1 MGVKRS
7 EAGRVRLAALPSHCL
22 GWSDKSYDS
31 QWAIG
36 AFVRIS
42 VFPKGEL
49 DALVATRSMT
59 LFEWIEIA
67 RTLDVEGLEMYSRFF
82 TDRGDDF
89 VEQVGDAL
97 SEADFAMPMM
107 CASPDFTNPDPAVRS
122 REYDWQVEVM
132 RITRRLGGAGASA
145 RVLSGQ
151 RHPGVSVEQGLDW
164 AAQAI
169 NALVPIAKELD
180 VTLALENHYKDGFW
194 QYPEFA
200 QRVDVYL
207 ELLSRIDERAYFG
220 VQYDPSNV
228 ITAGEDSAE
237 FLERVLDRVV
247 TVQASDRRLAPG
259 TTLEALRISDGT
271 IGYSPA
277 LQHGVIG
284 QGLNDYPRIF
294 RTLSA
299 GGYDGWV
306 SIEDG
311 VNGLDEM
318 RASVD
323 FLRHARETYFG
334 GSTALHVESHA
345 NARAA
350 VGASSLDRPAL
361 IGKDAS

>member
-1 MGVKRS
+1 M
-7 EAGRVRLAALPSHCL
+7 
-22 GWSDKSYDS
+22 
-31 QWAIG
+31 
-36 AFVRIS
+36 RIS

-49 DALVATRSMT
+49 DALVTTGTMT

-67 RTLDVEGLEMYSRFF
+67 ETLDVEGLEMYSRFF
-82 TDRGDDF
+82 AGRGDDF
-89 VEQVGDAL
+89 VERVGDAL
-97 SEADFAMPMM
+97 SAAGFAMPMM
-107 CASPDFTNPDPAVRS
+107 CASPDFTNPDPGVRS
-122 REYDWQVEVM
+122 REFDWQIEVM
-132 RITRRLGGAGASA
+132 KITRRLGGAGAST

-164 AAQAI
+164 AAEAI
-169 NALVPIAKELD
+169 NSLVPIAAEFD

-237 FLERVLDRVV
+237 FLERVLNRVV

-259 TTLEALRISDGT
+259 ATLDSLRMSDGT
-271 IGYSPA
+271 IGYSPN

-299 GGYDGWV
+299 GGYDGWI

-318 RASVD
+318 RASVE
-323 FLRHARETYFG
+323 FLRRARDTYFD

-345 NARAA
+345 KARAA
-350 VGASSLDRPAL
+350 VGASSLDRPSL
-361 IGKDAS
+361 NGKDAT